1 MPTYD
6 YRCGA
11 CGHQFEHFQSIS
23 SPTLRKCPKCKKPK
37 LERLI
42 GAGGGLLFKGS
53 GFYITDYRSS
63 SYHDA
68 AKADQGSGNDGGA
81 AASKSEPKSE
91 PKGDA
96 KGDAKG
102 GSKGDSSPAPKPE
115 SAAATQKPA
124 SSSPAPR
131 SKKSRSS

>member
-6 YRCGA
+6 YRCTA
-11 CGHQFEHFQSIS
+11 CDHTFEHFQSIS
-23 SPTLRKCPKCKKPK
+23 SPLLRKCPECGKAK

-68 AKADQGSGNDGGA
+68 AKQDAAPGS
-81 AASKSEPKSE
+81 AS
-91 PKGDA
+91 KGDA
-96 KGDAKG
+96 SAPASKDSSKGEAKSEKG
-102 GSKGDSSPAPKPE
+102 GGKPAETAKPKPASSPAP
-115 SAAATQKPA
+115 S
-124 SSSPAPR
+124 R
-131 SKKSRSS
+131 SKKGRS